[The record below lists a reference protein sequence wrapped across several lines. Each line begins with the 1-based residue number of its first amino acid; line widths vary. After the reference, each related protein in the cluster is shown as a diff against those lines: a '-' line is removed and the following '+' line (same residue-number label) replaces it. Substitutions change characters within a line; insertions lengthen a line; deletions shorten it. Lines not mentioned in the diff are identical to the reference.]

1 MSNPI
6 ITSRQNPRIKAVA
19 ALRNRGRR
27 EELQQAVVYGVR
39 ESQRALAAGA
49 RVTECLWCRDYF
61 RSHEA
66 DKVVEALE
74 AAGAES
80 FEVTSDAF
88 DKLAYGDRLDGVVS
102 VFETPCRTLTDLKLS
117 ASPLV
122 AVLEGV
128 EKPGNLGAVLRSADG
143 AGLDAV
149 IVVDPVID
157 LFNPNAIRASV
168 AAVFQSNVVMA
179 SARETIDW
187 LAGRKMATWATR
199 PDAQQ
204 MYWDVDYTHSG
215 AIVLGGEADGLTAA
229 WQRAGVTPVALPMHG
244 VADSLNVSATA
255 AVLFYEARRQ
265 RSIASR

>member
-6 ITSRQNPRIKAVA
+6 ITSRQNPRIKEVA
-19 ALRNRGRR
+19 ALRNRERR
-27 EELQQAVVYGVR
+27 EELHKAVVYGVR

-49 RVTECLWCRDYF
+49 RAKECLWCRDYF
-61 RSHEA
+61 RSSEA
-66 DKVVEALE
+66 EEVVAALE
-74 AAGAES
+74 ATGAES
-80 FEVTSDAF
+80 FEVAKDAF

-102 VFETPCRTLTDLKLS
+102 VFETPRRTLANLKLP
-117 ASPLV
+117 AVPLV

-168 AAVFQSNVVMA
+168 AAVFQANVVV
-179 SARETIDW
+179 STARETLAW
-187 LAGRKMATWATR
+187 LAHNQFTAWATR
-199 PDAQQ
+199 PDAKQ
-204 MYWDVDYTHSG
+204 MYWDADYSVAG
-215 AIVLGGEADGLTAA
+215 AIVLGGEAEGLTSA
-229 WQRAGVTPVALPMHG
+229 WQGGGITPVALPMHG

-265 RSIASR
+265 RSLKP